1 MKRVSINDNGT
12 KAVLFDFGFDE
23 TDKTLLP
30 RFRRGLK
37 QLHRLERVEK
47 QGIRRALA
55 GYVKSD
61 HITAHSR
68 EQVARRN
75 QAIEIFEGLL
85 GTDAVRKIY
94 AAAYEAN
101 SDFMPSVKMLA
112 DILVKITGE
121 VKQLTCLLY
130 TSPSPRD
137 RG

>member
-1 MKRVSINDNGT
+1 M
-12 KAVLFDFGFDE
+12 
-23 TDKTLLP
+23 
-30 RFRRGLK
+30 
-37 QLHRLERVEK
+37 
-47 QGIRRALA
+47 
-55 GYVKSD
+55 KSD

-121 VKQLTCLLY
+121 VKQLTEG
-130 TSPSPRD
+130 RHV
-137 RG
+137 